1 MASSQS
7 IIAPDVWAGK
17 TLRKDMLDGK
27 WIGYSSE
34 TVFFVQTG
42 KGPKGAY
49 TSSCVAIKGSLYRA
63 INYYNG
69 INIGLG
75 YKKRVV
81 MAGKVLAKAKS

>member
-1 MASSQS
+1 MQT
-7 IIAPDVWAGK
+7 IIAPDVWKGV
-17 TLRKDMLDGK
+17 TLHKDMLDGK

-34 TVFFVQTG
+34 TVFLVQVG

-49 TSSCVAIKGSLYRA
+49 DLHQWSFKGKLYRA
-63 INYYNG
+63 INFYNG

-81 MAGKVLAKAKS
+81 MCGHILAKAVS